1 MQNITFKAPED
12 VLLRLGAFAKAQDR
26 SRGYLIRKAI
36 DAYLEELE
44 EEAEDL
50 RIAAER
56 LQNYDPSQ
64 NISLKDIG
72 QKYGL
77 AD

>member
-12 VLLRLGAFAKAQDR
+12 VLLRLSTFAKAQDR

-50 RIAAER
+50 RIATER
-56 LQNYDPSQ
+56 LHNYDPSK